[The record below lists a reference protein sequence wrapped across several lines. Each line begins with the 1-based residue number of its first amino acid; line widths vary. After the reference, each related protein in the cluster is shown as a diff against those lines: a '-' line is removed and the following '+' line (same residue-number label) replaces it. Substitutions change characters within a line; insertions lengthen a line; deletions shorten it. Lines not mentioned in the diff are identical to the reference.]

1 MIESPHP
8 ESKKGFLKPKLP
20 CEFFILLVKCN
31 LFLTV
36 IDEVLAHIHNHIEI
50 LPEMKVVLQGR
61 KHLFLLWIH
70 AILGGEEIDE
80 LGVIVIRIILISITR
95 SSNSN
100 VLLNAEGFILFNKLL
115 KKRSKISYLL
125 IDEKFE
131 VV

>member
-8 ESKKGFLKPKLP
+8 EPKEGFLKPKLS
-20 CEFFILLVKCN
+20 CEFFILLVKSN
-31 LFLTV
+31 LFFTI

-50 LPEMKVVLQGR
+50 FPEMKVVLQRR
-61 KHLFLLWIH
+61 KHFFLLGIH
-70 AILGGEEIDE
+70 AILSGEEIDE
-80 LGVIVIRIILISITR
+80 LGVIVIRIILISVTR

-100 VLLNAEGFILFNKLL
+100 VLFNAEGFILLNKLL

>member
-1 MIESPHP
+1 MIESPHSEP
-8 ESKKGFLKPKLP
+8 KKRFLKPKLP
-20 CEFFILLVKCN
+20 CKFFILLVKSN
-31 LFLTV
+31 LFLAV

-80 LGVIVIRIILISITR
+80 LGVIVIRIILISVTR

-100 VLLNAEGFILFNKLL
+100 VLFNAEGFVLFNKLL